1 MILLHRL
8 LLLGTV
14 ASNACAQAPAVPAPN
29 AQEAPAPAVIIPKNE
44 SVTEED
50 TPAKNKPLD
59 PEELKKSIKKISDHE
74 YQLGEMKLDTKT
86 KSLRFPAMVKIVKG
100 PLEYLIVHETGS
112 AHEALFTTK
121 VTPFEI
127 NVALLLLGYKPCEA
141 FFFKKDP
148 EAFPQAAVNPEIGP
162 DATFDVL
169 VEWKDE
175 QGKLTTNHAEDWIF
189 NLATEKTVAAGAWVY
204 NASFLTPEKQLA
216 AQLSGNVISLY
227 LDPVALA
234 NNPRK
239 GNENDDIW
247 DSRPALK
254 TTETPV
260 TLIFQKSAVPSQEPV
275 KSIKPSSKK

>member
-1 MILLHRL
+1 MTILHHL

-14 ASNACAQAPAVPAPN
+14 ATCACAQAPAVPAPSD
-29 AQEAPAPAVIIPKNE
+29 PAPPVIIPKNE
-44 SVTEED
+44 SVTAEED
-50 TPAKNKPLD
+50 PAKPKPLD
-59 PEELKKSIKKISDHE
+59 PEELKKSIKKLSDHE
-74 YQLGEMKLDTKT
+74 YQLGEMRLDTKT
-86 KSLRFPAMVKIVKG
+86 KELRFPAMVKIVRG

-127 NVALLLLGYKPCEA
+127 NVALLLLGYKPCEN

-148 EAFPQAAVNPEIGP
+148 EAFPQAVLNPEIGP
-162 DATFDVL
+162 DAAFNVL

-175 QGKLTTNHAEDWIF
+175 KGKVTKNHAEDWIY
-189 NLATEKTVAAGAWVY
+189 NLATEKTVTAGAWVY

-227 LDPVALA
+227 IDPVALA

-239 GNENDDIW
+239 GNDNDDIW
-247 DSRPALK
+247 DSRPAVK

-260 TLIFQKSAVPSQEPV
+260 TLIFQKSAVPTKDDV
-275 KSIKPSSKK
+275 KSAKPSKK